1 MPRIGPLPLSLPVR
15 DPWKYALFGG
25 IASMPFTV
33 WQYLQSSPE
42 NEFSLG
48 AVFFGGLLAGYLAS
62 AAATEIDVI
71 DVGFRAG
78 VIGAL
83 PVLWILVDFLEA
95 ATVLGGPLWFQVIA
109 ISMVVLL
116 VTSVILGFAGFIGLL
131 GAKAGGWLAKKTGT
145 HQTAS
150 VEN

>member
-1 MPRIGPLPLSLPVR
+1 M
-15 DPWKYALFGG
+15 FGG
-25 IASMPFTV
+25 VASIPVTV
-33 WQYLQSSPE
+33 WLYLQSSPE
-42 NEFSLG
+42 NEFSLS
-48 AVFFGGLLAGYLAS
+48 AVFLGGLLAGYLVS
-62 AAATEIDVI
+62 TTATETDVI

-109 ISMVVLL
+109 VSMVVLL
-116 VTSVILGFAGFIGLL
+116 VTSVILGVAGFIGLL
-131 GAKAGGWLAKKTGT
+131 GAKVGGWLAKMTGT
-145 HQTAS
+145 HQTPS